1 MIYATDIDRHAA
13 PDQPCKD
20 KGGFFRRC
28 GNTILHSVIG
38 LALTAGLFIAVAGG
52 ALAALAN

>member
-1 MIYATDIDRHAA
+1 MIYATDIDRTAA
-13 PDQPCKD
+13 PEQPCKH

-28 GNTILHSVIG
+28 GNTLLHGVIG
-38 LALTAGLFIAVAGG
+38 LALTAGLFIAVAGA

>member
-1 MIYATDIDRHAA
+1 MIYATDIDRNAA
-13 PDQPCKD
+13 PEQPCTD

-38 LALTAGLFIAVAGG
+38 LALTAGLFIAVGG
-52 ALAALAN
+52 AALAALAK